1 MAIETMAKAVERIYG
16 NTSGKKTNEYTTSA
30 KKACGFADT
39 PTKKLTDKQ
48 RSEVIGWFLKDAMAK
63 DKAEIGFDDVEP
75 TPYANETIP
84 EPTQPDSTS
93 VQAQTLTNSRAT
105 TTKSTNKMKD
115 KALRGVEAQ
124 LIHIRTPDNV
134 RKAVWLEP
142 VFCDALEKVTTE
154 RGENKDAWLTKVLVN
169 VWGGA
174 NADTVKGKDKANLAS
189 AVRCS
194 IVKELLS

>member
-1 MAIETMAKAVERIYG
+1 MAIETMAQAVERIYG
-16 NTSGKKTNEYTTSA
+16 NTSGKKANEYTTAA
-30 KKACGFADT
+30 KKACGLSDI

-48 RSEVIGWFLKDAMAK
+48 RSEVIGWFLKDAIAK
-63 DKAEIGFDDVEP
+63 DKAELVAEP
-75 TPYANETIP
+75 TPYAHETVP

-105 TTKSTNKMKD
+105 PTRSTNKMKN
-115 KALRGVEAQ
+115 KAIRGVEAK

-142 VFCDALEKVTTE
+142 VFYEALERVTADK
-154 RGENKDAWLTKVLVN
+154 NQSQWLTDILVN
-169 VWGGA
+169 VGEG
-174 NADTVKGKDKANLAS
+174 NLAS

-194 IVKELLS
+194 IVKELLA